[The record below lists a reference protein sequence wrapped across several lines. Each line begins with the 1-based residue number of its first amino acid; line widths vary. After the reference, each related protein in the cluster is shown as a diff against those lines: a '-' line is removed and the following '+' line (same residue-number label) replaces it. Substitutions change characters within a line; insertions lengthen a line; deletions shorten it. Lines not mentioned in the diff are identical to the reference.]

1 MFTKPDKQMRMEDTI
16 YELIPE
22 TDFLRHLK
30 SAINWSFVNKYCRV
44 LYSEKGRPA
53 YPAIMMFRLIL
64 LQFMNDLSDREM
76 EKSVR
81 YRIDFRWFAGLSG
94 TDPGPDHTV
103 YCRFRDRL
111 GVGTL
116 TRMFKEIVK
125 QACDA
130 GLVIDRLSIVDTT
143 DVKAKVDIYRWKD
156 DDENDGAKD
165 GPDPDAR
172 FGRKSDDE
180 SFFGYKCAVAEDSDT
195 RIITDVDVQP
205 GNISDIDMFSD
216 VADEYTLAV
225 TADKG
230 FDSPI
235 NYDLLRSRGQEPAIM
250 PKRRP
255 YKGKGHIIAR
265 YPDGDERGRYYR
277 RKKKRARIESCINDL
292 KNNHG
297 LKVARYYGI
306 EKVTF
311 QAIMTAIVVNVKTMV
326 TLITGCPR
334 WAMT

>member
-1 MFTKPDKQMRMEDTI
+1 MFTKPDKQMRLEDTI

-22 TDFLRHLK
+22 TNHLRQLK
-30 SAINWSFVNKYCRV
+30 KVINWSFVNKQCRF

-64 LQFMNDLSDREM
+64 LQFMYDYSDREL
-76 EKSVR
+76 EEAVR

-111 GVGTL
+111 GVGAL

-130 GLVIDRLSIVDTT
+130 GMVMDHLSIVDTT
-143 DVKAKVDIYRWKD
+143 DVKAKVDIYRWRD
-156 DDENDGAKD
+156 DDENEGGKD

-180 SFFGYKCAVAEDSDT
+180 SFFGYKCAIAEDSDT
-195 RIITDVDVQP
+195 GIITEVDVQP
-205 GNISDIDMFSD
+205 GNVSDIEMFSD
-216 VADEYTLAV
+216 VADEYAESV

-230 FDSPI
+230 FDSPV

-255 YKGKGHIIAR
+255 YKEKGHVIAR
-265 YPDGDERGRYYR
+265 YPDDDERTRYYQ
-277 RKKKRARIESCINDL
+277 RKRKRARIESGINDL

-297 LKVARYYGI
+297 LKAARYYGLV
-306 EKVTF
+306 KVKF
-311 QAIMTAIVVNVKTMV
+311 QAIMTAIVVNVKKMV
-326 TLITGCPR
+326 TLLMGRPR
-334 WAMT
+334 WAMI

>member
-1 MFTKPDKQMRMEDTI
+1 MFTKPDKQMRLEDTI

-22 TDFLRHLK
+22 TDFLRQLK
-30 SAINWSFVNKYCRV
+30 KIINWSFVNKYCRS

-111 GVGTL
+111 GVGTI
-116 TRMFKEIVK
+116 TRMFREIVR
-125 QACDA
+125 QAYEA
-130 GLVIDRLSIVDTT
+130 GLVIDSLSTVDTT

-156 DDENDGAKD
+156 DDENEGGKD

-172 FGRKSDDE
+172 FGRKSEDE
-180 SFFGYKCAVAEDSDT
+180 SFFGYKCGISEDSDT
-195 RIITDVDVQP
+195 GIITMVDVKP
-205 GNISDIDMFSD
+205 GNISDIEMFEQI
-216 VADEYTLAV
+216 ADEHSEAV

-230 FDSPI
+230 FDSPK
-235 NYDLLRSRGQEPAIM
+235 NYDLLRERGQEAAII
-250 PKRRP
+250 PKHRRG
-255 YKGKGHIIAR
+255 KGKGHVIAR
-265 YPDGDERGRYYR
+265 YPDDGERARFYM
-277 RKKKRARIESCINDL
+277 RKKKRPRIEGKFNEM
-292 KNNHG
+292 KNHHG
-297 LKVARYYGI
+297 LKHARYYGI
-306 EKVTF
+306 EKMKF
-311 QAIMTAIVVNVKTMV
+311 QGIMTAIAINIKRIV
-326 TLITGCPR
+326 TLITGRPR
-334 WAMT
+334 WVTA